1 MTPRKAT
8 GRPPGRPRGP
18 KRKLLLV
25 RLEPRQ
31 AAELR
36 RLARARAKASGGRL
50 DVSAVVREL
59 LDRALGVGA

>member
-18 KRKLLLV
+18 RRTLLLV

-31 AAELR
+31 AKELR
-36 RLARARAKASGGRL
+36 RLAKARAKETGGRL

-59 LDRALGVGA
+59 LDRALGAG

>member
-18 KRKLLLV
+18 KRTLLLV

-31 AAELR
+31 AKELR
-36 RLARARAKASGGRL
+36 RLAKARAKETGDRL
-50 DVSAVVREL
+50 DVSAIVREL
-59 LDRALGVGA
+59 LDRAGLA